1 MPKIDELRALTLVH
15 KPHLI
20 CIGETWLDNQIL
32 NTEICIDGYDI
43 VRLDRNRQGGG
54 VLIFVSKAFSYNLVH
69 SGSPELELIVLS
81 LQSSQSPIT
90 IGLFYCP
97 LIRPFLFLIPYLI
110 LCV

>member
-1 MPKIDELRALTLVH
+1 MSTSHYSVKLNFLSVLYFNARSLLPKIDELRALTLVY

-20 CIGETWLDNQIL
+20 CIVETWLDNQIL

-69 SGSPELELIVLS
+69 SGSPELELIVCHYNHQL
-81 LQSSQSPIT
+81 L
-90 IGLFYCP
+90 
-97 LIRPFLFLIPYLI
+97 
-110 LCV
+110 